1 MAISGIAHGFNSVIF
16 CARNKRCPAY
26 HITIMGI
33 TALAQPEQDIS
44 APWSVLGQPL
54 TLGLRPCA
62 EADWLCLPDPF
73 CAPDDAA
80 AKISSD
86 IALRRELFIA
96 HRQEIFQHATA
107 AENAIT
113 ELSGVIEENLSSYH
127 PALNFQRFEGENQLV
142 SAALNIVDDILLL
155 APASDAEGERWV
167 LKAGFLAFPAHWSLA
182 DKMDRPIETIHT
194 PVPGLND
201 RLGNHIGRFFDAMV
215 TNTITKRRNWTIQI
229 DNRLFAPNRHDISG
243 LSQNDIDTRCFVR
256 VEDQRLRKLAGT
268 GWIVFTIRTSL
279 APIARWRNDMT
290 ALTELKDALS
300 GLSEEMQAYRG
311 VAAYRHPLF
320 DWIDRQT
327 AATKLSN

>member
-1 MAISGIAHGFNSVIF
+1 LV
-16 CARNKRCPAY
+16 K
-26 HITIMGI
+26 
-33 TALAQPEQDIS
+33 PEQDIS

-54 TLGLRPCA
+54 TLGLRPCT

-73 CAPDDAA
+73 CAPEHVAA
-80 AKISSD
+80 RISSD
-86 IALRRELFIA
+86 IALRRELFTA
-96 HRQEIFQHATA
+96 HRQKIFQHATV

-113 ELSGVIEENLSSYH
+113 ELVGVIEENLSSYH
-127 PALNFQRFEGENQLV
+127 PALNFKCFESEHQLV

-155 APASDAEGERWV
+155 APASNATGKRWI

-182 DKMDRPIETIHT
+182 EKMDRPIEAIHA

-215 TNTITKRRNWTIQI
+215 ANAIAKRRNWTIQI

-243 LSQNDIDTRCFVR
+243 LSQNDMDTRCFVR

-279 APIARWRNDMT
+279 APIARWRGDMT
-290 ALTELKDALS
+290 ALTELKNALAGMS
-300 GLSEEMQAYRG
+300 DEMQAYRG
-311 VAAYRHPLF
+311 IKAYRGPLF
-320 DWIDRQT
+320 NWIDEQI
-327 AATKLSN
+327 ALTKLSN